1 MILLDGK
8 AVAAAR
14 REALKPKVESFKQKY
29 GRAPH
34 LSVILVGAD
43 PASQVYVRNKEK
55 ACHTTGIDSHVH
67 NLPTETTQQQLNQW
81 IEKLNA
87 DPKVDGILVQLPLPK
102 HLDVE
107 PVLRNI
113 SPEKDADGL
122 TYMSAGFLM
131 AGKAIVK
138 PCTPAGIM
146 RIFEHYKI
154 NVQGMNAVV
163 IGRSQIVGK
172 PMTLLL
178 SDANATVTMCHS
190 KTLDL
195 RSYSAEADI
204 VVVAAGKSRFL
215 GKGDF
220 KKGAVVID
228 VGMHGTGGGKLC
240 GDVRFEEVTDIVSAI
255 TPVPGGVGPM
265 TIATLLENTV
275 TLAEIR
281 EGRLHGR

>member
-14 REALKPKVESFKQKY
+14 REALKPRVENFKSKF
-29 GRAPH
+29 GRSPH

-55 ACHTTGIDSHVH
+55 ACHNTGMDSKLHV
-67 NLPTETTQQQLNQW
+67 LPAETTQDELNQW
-81 IEKLNA
+81 IERLNL

-102 HLDVE
+102 HLSVE

-113 SPEKDADGL
+113 MPEKDADGL
-122 TYMSAGFLM
+122 TYMNAGFLM

-138 PCTPAGIM
+138 PCTPFGIM
-146 RIFEHYKI
+146 HILDHYKI
-154 NVQGMNAVV
+154 NVAGMNAVV

-178 SDANATVTMCHS
+178 NDANATVTMCHS
-190 KTLDL
+190 RTKDL
-195 RSYSAEADI
+195 RAHTLNADI
-204 VVVAAGKSRFL
+204 VVVAAGQPRFL
-215 GKGDF
+215 GKEDF
-220 KKGAVVID
+220 KKGSIVID

-240 GDVRFEEVTDIVSAI
+240 GDVRFEELTDIVSAI

-275 TLAEIR
+275 LLAEAR
-281 EGRLHGR
+281 AGLRH